1 MANDAG
7 KQVIFLTEAFF
18 FFATISAVTLHY
30 NIHSIFRIAFSIGPD
45 FNRAV
50 NQD

>member
-7 KQVIFLTEAFF
+7 KQVIFVLIEAFF
-18 FFATISAVTLHY
+18 FSTISAVTLHY
-30 NIHSIFRIAFSIGPD
+30 NIHIIFGKAFAIGPD

-50 NQD
+50 HQD